1 MGGWDVFWLWL
12 PHYLSG
18 VIDLLDE
25 MARALDPKCLA
36 CSQLSVAEARQIHGP
51 EGDNCW
57 NQKRCPRR
65 RSHYRNRRES
75 NAKRRAER
83 QQAKVAEMANS
94 GVETVAIQKETAPVA
109 YLYLYRE
116 RRKDA
121 PLHAIA
127 ASVWWGE
134 EKVLEV
140 EPIHCAGLRNRQIQ
154 RYLERTLGY
163 LRTRYG
169 ITKFEPEIRLELQ
182 ECPMKDC
189 PLKSTPS
196 EVGINH
202 D

>member
-1 MGGWDVFWLWL
+1 
-12 PHYLSG
+12 
-18 VIDLLDE
+18 
-25 MARALDPKCLA
+25 MARALNPKCMA
-36 CSQLSVAEARQIHGP
+36 CSQLTAAEARRIHGS

-65 RSHYRNRRES
+65 RSHYRNRRDN

-83 QQAKVAEMANS
+83 QQAKVAEMVNS
-94 GVETVAIQKETAPVA
+94 AVETVAIQRETAPVA

-116 RRKDA
+116 KRKDA

-154 RYLERTLGY
+154 SYLERTLGH
-163 LRTRYG
+163 LRARYG
-169 ITKFEPEIRLELQ
+169 ITKFEPEIRLEPC
-182 ECPMKDC
+182 ECPITDC
-189 PLKSTPS
+189 PLKSRPFDM
-196 EVGINH
+196 GIDNA
-202 D
+202 